1 MSEEACQ
8 GCGDK
13 NTRKSEYGVQCAEC
27 EAYLRHHDAGIA
39 SLAIALEAWRDRHGL
54 SREGAAEIARELIT
68 LREDLQDG
76 LMAGCT
82 WQELRQDD

>member
-1 MSEEACQ
+1 MSEEACE

-13 NTRKSEYGVQCAEC
+13 DARRSEYGVQCAEC
-27 EAYLRHHDAGIA
+27 EAYLRHRDAGMA
-39 SLAIALEAWRDRHGL
+39 SLALVLEAWRDRHGL

-82 WQELRQDD
+82 WRELRQDD

>member
-1 MSEEACQ
+1 MSEEVCE

-13 NTRKSEYGVQCAEC
+13 AARTGEYGLQCAAC

-82 WQELRQDD
+82 WQELRQDG

>member
-1 MSEEACQ
+1 MREEVCG

-13 NTRKSEYGVQCAEC
+13 AARLGEYGFQCAEC

-39 SLAIALEAWRDRHGL
+39 SLAIALEAWRERHGL
-54 SREGAAEIARELIT
+54 SREGAAELVRELAT

-76 LMAGCT
+76 LMAGRT

>member
-1 MSEEACQ
+1 MSEEACG

-13 NTRKSEYGVQCAEC
+13 AARKGEYGVQCAEC

-82 WQELRQDD
+82 WRELRQDG